1 MIRKLLTLVLLT
13 ISVSAFA
20 QDKNF
25 PQWTADEVKK
35 ANTAEKVTFMTDT
48 EKEVVYLCNL
58 ARLNGAKFWDT
69 YMQKYVKGKNTSCV
83 TSLKQELAEA
93 KDLQMLN
100 IDEGLMKQSA
110 SHAEDMGENGMIGHT
125 SSEGNDIE
133 SRLLKFYGSTFG
145 GENCDY
151 GHDKAMDIVASLL
164 IDEGVS
170 NYTHRK
176 NILKSKY
183 LAIGVA
189 IRPHENYHFN
199 CVQDFGG
206 WVKNPVKQ

>member
-13 ISVSAFA
+13 ITFSAFA

-25 PQWTADEVKK
+25 PQWTADEVNK
-35 ANTAEKVTFMTDT
+35 ANTAAKVAGMSDT

-58 ARLNGAKFWDT
+58 ARLDGQKFWDT
-69 YMQKYVKGKNTSCV
+69 YMQKYVKGKNTSSV
-83 TSLKQELAEA
+83 TSLKTELAEA
-93 KDLQMLN
+93 KGLQMLK
-100 IDEGLMKQSA
+100 IDEGLLKQA
-110 SHAEDMGENGMIGHT
+110 VSHAEDMGENGMIGHT
-125 SSEGNDIE
+125 SSEGHDVE

-151 GHDKAMDIVASLL
+151 GHEKAMDIVASLL

-189 IRPHENYHFN
+189 VRPHDGYNFN

-206 WVKNPVKQ
+206 WVKNPVK

>member
-1 MIRKLLTLVLLT
+1 MIRKLLTLMLLT
-13 ISVSAFA
+13 VSLQALA

-25 PQWTADEVKK
+25 PQWTAEEVKK
-35 ANTAEKVTFMTDT
+35 ANTAAKVTTMTET

-58 ARLNGAKFWDT
+58 ARLDGVKFWNT
-69 YMQKYVKGKNTSCV
+69 YMQKYVKGKTTSSV
-83 TSLKQELAEA
+83 TSLKTELAEA
-93 KDLQMLN
+93 KGLQMLN
-100 IDEGLMKQSA
+100 VDEGLLKQA
-110 SHAEDMGENGMIGHT
+110 VSHAEDMGENGMIGHT
-125 SSEGNDIE
+125 SSEGQDVE

-151 GHDKAMDIVASLL
+151 GHEKAMDIVASLL

-189 IRPHENYHFN
+189 IRPHDNYQHN

-206 WVKNPVKQ
+206 WVKNPVK